1 MQRRKIPWDENPHV
15 IPEQLPLRA
24 ASEWGHSPH
33 EVPQAGL
40 IRFAPILLKSAAE
53 CCKLI
58 LKIPS
63 FFKAGVDMSE
73 KKSPK
78 FRKAKNLVILFIV
91 GIAAFFMLINLIP
104 PKKNTEHNPFLV
116 PEGNLPMLAAHRGGA
131 INYPENTML
140 AYREAVESVGVDVIE
155 SDLYLT
161 ADGILVCNHNS
172 DIDETSNVNGDIPL
186 ESIYLKSE
194 RHFIAD
200 MTLEDLRQ
208 YNFGFYF
215 KDKNGERPY
224 KDAHLEIPTLDEL
237 FSAFYENHPDLLFI
251 LEIKEG
257 GERGREACKKLGE
270 VIAKYPDYADNVVIG
285 TFNEEIELALKE
297 ECPSLLRGAS
307 EGSAADFVITQ
318 YARVNLFNK
327 SDFACLQLPTSYDV
341 GINVPLD
348 KKTLVDRAH
357 RRGIA
362 VQYWTINDEETMRKL
377 IELGCDCIMTDD
389 PQLLKAVLEEYR

>member
-1 MQRRKIPWDENPHV
+1 MKRKNRKCVKIAACV
-15 IPEQLPLRA
+15 IA
-24 ASEWGHSPH
+24 
-33 EVPQAGL
+33 
-40 IRFAPILLKSAAE
+40 
-53 CCKLI
+53 
-58 LKIPS
+58 
-63 FFKAGVDMSE
+63 
-73 KKSPK
+73 
-78 FRKAKNLVILFIV
+78 
-91 GIAAFFMLINLIP
+91 GIALFFFVINLIP
-104 PKKNTEHNPFLV
+104 PKKNVEENPFLV
-116 PEGNLPMLAAHRGGA
+116 PEGALPMLAAHRGGA

-161 ADGILVCNHNS
+161 ADGVLVCNHNS
-172 DIDETSNVNGDIPL
+172 SIDETSNINGDIPL
-186 ESIYLKSE
+186 TSLPTKSTL
-194 RHFIAD
+194 HFIAD
-200 MTLEDLRQ
+200 MTLSELRQ

-215 KDKNGERPY
+215 EDENGERPY
-224 KDAHLEIPTLDEL
+224 KDTHLEIPTLEEL
-237 FSAFYENHPDLLFI
+237 FAAFYENYPDLLFI

-270 VIAKYPDYADNVVIG
+270 TIEKYPDYADNVVIG

-297 ECPSLLRGAS
+297 ECPTLLRGAS

-318 YARVNLFNK
+318 YTGVNLFNK

-348 KKTLVDRAH
+348 KKTLIDRAH
-357 RRGIA
+357 RRGVA

-389 PQLLKAVLEEYR
+389 PQLLKSVLEDYK